1 MLVYGLA
8 IVVAIGSLLLYAIAL
23 RFPMLSRR
31 SDVIW
36 SGFGLFY
43 ALVLWVCGE
52 QLTGAVLL
60 SQGTVVGLLA
70 WQGWQTLV
78 LREQVVRSTADPI
91 AATSLPNFAGWAAI
105 AQLFRPSDPQL
116 SGWAAFKQS
125 LLGLGLLIGMWVR
138 SRSWSWPGE
147 RSGAIASPAADAQPT
162 PTPTPAPPSPT
173 PTTPTEGQ
181 VSESAGGGSTPVYVR
196 KKYRQPADAA
206 PAAPV
211 ASPVPVPSPA
221 PPVSGAEASAGSSKP
236 VYVRKKY
243 RQALEADSAPGLT
256 PESPAPSPA
265 PAPEPRPESRP
276 TAGRSPQGPTTRP
289 PTERSPRRPAPAAT
303 VKLDGAN
310 LPDEIVV
317 DYEDVPPRS
326 PRPQRRSQP

>member
-8 IVVAIGSLLLYAIAL
+8 VVVAIGSLLLYAIAL

-60 SQGTVVGLLA
+60 SQGVVVGLLA
-70 WQGWQTLV
+70 WQGWQSLV

-91 AATSLPNFAGWAAI
+91 AVTALPNFAGWAAI

-138 SRSWSWPGE
+138 SRSWAWPGG

-162 PTPTPAPPSPT
+162 PSPAPAPKSPAPATPTAGQVS
-173 PTTPTEGQ
+173 EQ
-181 VSESAGGGSTPVYVR
+181 VSESAASGSTPVYVR
-196 KKYRQPADAA
+196 KKYRQPTDAE
-206 PAAPV
+206 PAA
-211 ASPVPVPSPA
+211 SPLPATPPA
-221 PPVSGAEASAGSSKP
+221 PPVAGAEAGAAGSKP

-256 PESPAPSPA
+256 PEPPAPSPT
-265 PAPEPRPESRP
+265 PAPRPESRP
-276 TAGRSPQGPTTRP
+276 AADRSPQGPTTRP